1 MLRKAI
7 AVAMLCLTLLLC
19 GLDTSAVGAP
29 AEAETVLHALVHG
42 PSAGARGDLDDL
54 AAAAFVALVAL
65 LLVMRPPAGQR
76 PFSWTLI
83 RHDVKDAAGWR
94 TSSAERGPPALA

>member
-29 AEAETVLHALVHG
+29 AEAETALHALVHG
-42 PSAGARGDLDDL
+42 ENAGARGDLDDL
-54 AAAAFVALVAL
+54 AAVAFVASVAL
-65 LLVMRPPAGQR
+65 FLVMRPPAGQR
-76 PFSWTLI
+76 PFSWTVV
-83 RHDVKDAAGWR
+83 RQDVRDAAGWR
-94 TSSAERGPPALA
+94 ASAERGPPSLA